1 MQVLLMTRVEQLFL
15 LKPLSSSCWVTV
27 CLFGSRMFA
36 TLQAAILLKH
46 LGHRGVST
54 QTGVRFHPTGG

>member
-1 MQVLLMTRVEQLFL
+1 MQEVLLMTRVEQLFL

-36 TLQAAILLKH
+36 TKSLASQQVTIVEAPGA
-46 LGHRGVST
+46 
-54 QTGVRFHPTGG
+54 